1 MPCRAARRLGR
12 RGAILLSFGSLWALY
27 GFGQLMEPLPS
38 NNGVRILLHLMP
50 LDAWAWCW
58 IACGITAIAASPLPQ
73 GRDWFGF
80 PALLLI
86 VAPWMCSYLVSWW
99 PLGDNPRGWVTA
111 LIWAV
116 AAVPVIVVAGWQEPL
131 RPKELRLD
139 DER

>member
-1 MPCRAARRLGR
+1 MLGRAARLLGR
-12 RGAILLSFGSLWALY
+12 RGAFLASFGGLWALY
-27 GFGQLMEPLPS
+27 GFGQLMEPLPDTH
-38 NNGVRILLHLMP
+38 GIRTLLHLMP

-58 IACGITAIAASPLPQ
+58 IVAGLVAITASPLPQ
-73 GRDWFGF
+73 GRDWYGF

-86 VAPWMCSYLVSWW
+86 VVPWMCSYLVSWW

-116 AAVPVIVVAGWQEPL
+116 AAVPVMVAAGWREPPQ
-131 RPKELRLD
+131 PKRVSG

>member
-1 MPCRAARRLGR
+1 MLRRAARRLGR
-12 RGAILLSFGSLWALY
+12 RGGFLLAFGSLWALY
-27 GFGQLMEPLPS
+27 GFGQLMEPLPDTS
-38 NNGVRILLHLMP
+38 GIQLLLHAWP
-50 LDAWAWCW
+50 LDIWAWCW
-58 IACGITAIAASPLPQ
+58 IACGLTAVTAAPQPQ
-73 GRDWFGF
+73 GRDWYGF

-116 AAVPVIVVAGWQEPL
+116 AAVPVIVVAGWREPPTPE
-131 RPKELRLD
+131 RVSV